1 MLLYAIGRV
10 IEKEARRVA
19 MLRMTQTAIAIERY
33 RLANGGALPETLELL
48 APEFLPSILH
58 DPFDGQPLRY
68 RQLDKGYIV
77 YSLGPD
83 KEDNE
88 GDLEPDESQPK
99 DERFRIFR

>member
-1 MLLYAIGRV
+1 
-10 IEKEARRVA
+10 
-19 MLRMTQTAIAIERY
+19 
-33 RLANGGALPETLELL
+33 
-48 APEFLPSILH
+48 
-58 DPFDGQPLRY
+58 
-68 RQLDKGYIV
+68 LDKGYIV